1 MKIKKNYVLKTMA
14 DEYIV
19 VPIGE
24 EADRV
29 HGIIKL
35 NETGAFLWKRMAG
48 EKTSAEE
55 LGRILMAEYPVDG
68 DQARKDVAVFIEQ
81 LVNIGCIDY

>member
-1 MKIKKNYVLKTMA
+1 MKIKDNYVLQTMA

-19 VPIGE
+19 VPVGE

-48 EKTSAEE
+48 EKTSSEE
-55 LGRILMAEYPVDG
+55 LEGILMAEYPVDG
-68 DQARKDVAVFIEQ
+68 NQARKDVAVFIEQ
-81 LVNIGCIDY
+81 LINIGCIDY

>member
-1 MKIKKNYVLKTMA
+1 MKIKDNYVLQTMA

-19 VPIGE
+19 VPVGE

-48 EKTSAEE
+48 EKQ
-55 LGRILMAEYPVDG
+55 I
-68 DQARKDVAVFIEQ
+68 RKK
-81 LVNIGCIDY
+81 

>member
-1 MKIKKNYVLKTMA
+1 MKIKDNYVLQTMA

-19 VPIGE
+19 VPVGE

-48 EKTSAEE
+48 EKTSSEE
-55 LGRILMAEYPVDG
+55 LEGILMAEYPVDG
-68 DQARKDVAVFIEQ
+68 KANNTILYLFEPDRYEP
-81 LVNIGCIDY
+81 

>member
-19 VPIGE
+19 VPVGE
-24 EADRV
+24 EADRI

-55 LGRILMAEYPVDG
+55 LERILMAEYPVDG
-68 DQARKDVAVFIEQ
+68 DQARKDVSVFIEQ
-81 LVNIGCIDY
+81 LIDIGCIDY